1 MGQPS
6 ASDPLG
12 QLPNPTSVADM
23 LEGVIDARIRMHL
36 RGRVSDRF
44 NDVSDVMLVQ
54 ELLAR
59 GWAVFRPQSQGEK
72 S

>member
-1 MGQPS
+1 
-6 ASDPLG
+6 
-12 QLPNPTSVADM
+12 M

-59 GWAVFRPQSQGEK
+59 GWAVFRPQSQEPR
-72 S
+72 